1 MHSVRPENAAA
12 EERVM
17 AVGRDASVAM
27 LAEVLPQ
34 PRFLRRT
41 GSAPSESLRR
51 TIRVQ
56 HDHVPCAEFI
66 TVIARPK
73 RSSLLSPIL
82 KIRCRAALPI
92 LVVPQGGLSAFLEF
106 APRGAITV
114 LELRQGNGI
123 VDQIPNRENRTRKPV
138 DELGVSQSA
147 LRALSSHAIPA

>member
-41 GSAPSESLRR
+41 GSAPSESQRR

-56 HDHVPCAEFI
+56 HDHVQGAELI
-66 TVIARPK
+66 TVIALPK
-73 RSSLLSPIL
+73 RYSLLSPRL
-82 KIRCRAALPI
+82 KITCLAALPI
-92 LVVPQGGLSAFLEF
+92 LVVPQG
-106 APRGAITV
+106 
-114 LELRQGNGI
+114 EL
-123 VDQIPNRENRTRKPV
+123 T
-138 DELGVSQSA
+138 A
-147 LRALSSHAIPA
+147 LL